1 MVKDF
6 IIFYFVVMRGNKD
19 NSDQSS
25 VSNHHQQQHH
35 QQGHVP
41 HYSYNPSGHH
51 NQYNNSRMSSADKEN
66 PRSTRG
72 GGGGRGGSRGG
83 MRGSGPRGGPGG
95 PQDDYGAMQTNPSN
109 SGPASGTGNR
119 GTGLLGGPP
128 THYHRGHQSGYSSGG
143 GQRGAGGG
151 HSGGERGHHNHNHSG
166 QENIGGHQAGS
177 NRGGTATNAAATT
190 TEVKQPPPEFNM
202 KTNDFPALPGVSPP
216 AVGGVPSVGKHK
228 TAAALTA
235 EQEEQRAAFL
245 EVVKGTGKIKLDS
258 ESGDNPA
265 GDVDQHTP
273 AAEDSSSH
281 SEANNHR

>member
-1 MVKDF
+1 
-6 IIFYFVVMRGNKD
+6 
-19 NSDQSS
+19 
-25 VSNHHQQQHH
+25 
-35 QQGHVP
+35 
-41 HYSYNPSGHH
+41 
-51 NQYNNSRMSSADKEN
+51 MSSADKEN
-66 PRSTRG
+66 PRSTRGG

-109 SGPASGTGNR
+109 SGPAAGTGNR

-166 QENIGGHQAGS
+166 QENIGGHGQAGS
-177 NRGGTATNAAATT
+177 NRGGAATNAAATT

-216 AVGGVPSVGKHK
+216 AVGGVASVGGKHK

-273 AAEDSSSH
+273 AAAEDSSSH